1 MTPSAGGVLSLKQTM
16 DTSSMK
22 NASQRCL
29 KSVFLL
35 IEALYCHTKQMKNM
49 SSFISTITNKR
60 ICHIVIAVL
69 E

>member
-1 MTPSAGGVLSLKQTM
+1 MTPSAGGVLSLKHTV

-35 IEALYCHTKQMKNM
+35 IEVLYGHTEQIDKHELYQLLQIK
-49 SSFISTITNKR
+49 
-60 ICHIVIAVL
+60 L
-69 E
+69 Y